1 MEMVLADLLPWIPAY
16 AGMTGSGVRGSPCA
30 CAASGAMLS
39 AHHHRRRAES
49 CIGLSALAI
58 GLRRDP
64 RHLKASALVRG
75 PNRPRSAIAGI
86 AFMVAAGCVVS
97 LNDATVKWLSTELP
111 VGQIVCLRAAV
122 ALTLGLLFA
131 WRESGHIS
139 FRISSPRLQLLRGL
153 LAAGGMFLFVLGLR
167 HLPLADAVAI
177 LFAAPLF
184 SFVLA
189 VIILGEGLN
198 ARRILA
204 ALTGFAGIVVMA
216 RPGTPHFTWVLL
228 LPLGAAVCGGL
239 REVIT
244 RHLSHR
250 DASSSTY
257 LAGTAVVAM
266 ASLASIA
273 LGWELPSARQLLLLA
288 LAGVLVGFAEY
299 FMIEAYRHAEVTLV
313 APFVYTSMVWASLF
327 GYLIFDAI
335 PGLAVVAGA
344 ALIIASGLYLFRAEA
359 GGRTVPI
366 SRRRRPPR
374 I

>member
-1 MEMVLADLLPWIPAY
+1 MLLPPAPRY
-16 AGMTGSGVRGSPCA
+16 RRCLECRTGPPA
-30 CAASGAMLS
+30 P
-39 AHHHRRRAES
+39 
-49 CIGLSALAI
+49 AI
-58 GLRRDP
+58 GLRRES
-64 RHLKASALVRG
+64 RHPKGSVFVRS
-75 PNRPRSAIAGI
+75 PSRPRSALVGI

-97 LNDATVKWLSTELP
+97 LNDATVKWLSTDLP

-122 ALTLGLLFA
+122 ALTLGLAFA
-131 WRESGHIS
+131 WRESGHVS
-139 FRISSPRLQLLRGL
+139 FRVSSPRLQLLRGL
-153 LAAGGMFLFVLGLR
+153 LAAGGMFLFVMGLR

-189 VIILGEGLN
+189 VVILGEGLS
-198 ARRILA
+198 ARRVLA
-204 ALTGFAGIVVMA
+204 ALAGFAGIVVMA
-216 RPGTPHFTWVLL
+216 RPGTPHFSWVLL
-228 LPLGAAVCGGL
+228 LPLGAALCGGL

-257 LAGTAVVAM
+257 LAGTAVVVI

-273 LGWELPSARQLLLLA
+273 FGWEWPSTRQFLLLG

-299 FMIEAYRHAEVTLV
+299 FMIEAYRNAEVTLV

-327 GYLIFDAI
+327 GYLIFGAI

-359 GGRTVPI
+359 GGRTVRR
-366 SRRRRPPR
+366 SQRRRPPR

>member
-1 MEMVLADLLPWIPAY
+1 M
-16 AGMTGSGVRGSPCA
+16 
-30 CAASGAMLS
+30 
-39 AHHHRRRAES
+39 
-49 CIGLSALAI
+49 
-58 GLRRDP
+58 
-64 RHLKASALVRG
+64 RG
-75 PNRPRSAIAGI
+75 PTRPRSAIIGI
-86 AFMVAAGCVVS
+86 AFMVAACAVVS
-97 LNDATVKWLSTELP
+97 LNDATVKLLSTELP
-111 VGQIVCLRAAV
+111 IGEIVCLRAAV

-131 WRESGHIS
+131 WRENGRVS
-139 FRISSPRLQLLRGL
+139 FRLASPRLQLLRGL
-153 LAAGGMFLFVLGLR
+153 LAAAGMSLFVLGLR

-198 ARRILA
+198 TRRILA
-204 ALTGFAGIVVMA
+204 ALAGFAGIVVMA

-228 LPLGAAVCGGL
+228 LPLGGALCGGV

-250 DASSSTY
+250 DSSSSTY
-257 LAGTAVVAM
+257 LAGTSVVVV

-273 LGWELPSARQLLLLA
+273 LGWELPSARELILLG

-327 GYLIFDAI
+327 GFLIFGTVPA
-335 PGLAVVAGA
+335 PAVVAGA

-359 GGRTVPI
+359 AG
-366 SRRRRPPR
+366 RRPAR
-374 I
+374 ARRGRGRN

>member
-1 MEMVLADLLPWIPAY
+1 M
-16 AGMTGSGVRGSPCA
+16 
-30 CAASGAMLS
+30 
-39 AHHHRRRAES
+39 RAPS
-49 CIGLSALAI
+49 
-58 GLRRDP
+58 
-64 RHLKASALVRG
+64 
-75 PNRPRSAIAGI
+75 RPRSAIIGI

-122 ALTLGLLFA
+122 ALILGLVFA

-139 FRISSPRLQLLRGL
+139 FRVSSPRLQVLRGM
-153 LAAGGMFLFVLGLR
+153 LAAGGMFLFVMGLR

-204 ALTGFAGIVVMA
+204 ALVGFAGIVVMA
-216 RPGTPHFTWVLL
+216 RPGTPHFSWVLL
-228 LPLGAAVCGGL
+228 LPLGAALCGGL

-257 LAGTAVVAM
+257 LAGTTVVVV

-273 LGWELPSARQLLLLA
+273 FGWELPSMQQLLLLG

-299 FMIEAYRHAEVTLV
+299 FMIEAYRNAEVTLV

-327 GYLIFDAI
+327 GYLIFGTI

-359 GGRTVPI
+359 GGRTARFAP
-366 SRRRRPPR
+366 RRRRSR